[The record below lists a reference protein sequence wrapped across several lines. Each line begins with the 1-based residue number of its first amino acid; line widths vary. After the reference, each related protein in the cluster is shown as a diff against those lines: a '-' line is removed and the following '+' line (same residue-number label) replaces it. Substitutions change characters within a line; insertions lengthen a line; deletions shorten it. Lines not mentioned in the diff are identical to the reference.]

1 MNTNRTDR
9 KIALRILAEVTPGR
23 SFAEAVR
30 SAAWKGL
37 VEARDLG
44 WTEAECAALD
54 RAHVYRCRTVKR
66 EFARIALSDISDII
80 EWAEEWRHG
89 DTADLVKARQGSAAR
104 GW

>member
-44 WTEAECAALD
+44 WTEAECAAL
-54 RAHVYRCRTVKR
+54 VQG
-66 EFARIALSDISDII
+66 FA
-80 EWAEEWRHG
+80 EVG
-89 DTADLVKARQGSAAR
+89 ADLAATIPADVFAA
-104 GW
+104 